1 MDVRDMRDT
10 DITHMNKLS
19 CTLAGQCQQL
29 LMTLCFSFLMDKV
42 IFKGLKLIV

>member
-29 LMTLCFSFLMDKV
+29 PMTVFFFSDGQSDFQ
-42 IFKGLKLIV
+42 GA